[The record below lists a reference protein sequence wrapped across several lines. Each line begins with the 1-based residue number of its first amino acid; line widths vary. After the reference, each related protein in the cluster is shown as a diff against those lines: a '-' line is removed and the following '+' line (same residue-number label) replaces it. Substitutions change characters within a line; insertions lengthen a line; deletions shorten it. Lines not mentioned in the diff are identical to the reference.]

1 MSTVKQ
7 SQAIPFTGPYSLLV
21 CHLRNLTGKDSSAQ
35 AGVSLSLA
43 LMLSS
48 FVLGDVEELDGTEK
62 NTLKVF
68 KTVTLIHE
76 VGMVLL
82 EVSGRVWV
90 PSGGPDFSLIRFD
103 SIQRLFTTS
112 VSPSVCSL
120 SRLYERPLTS
130 PHSYLLFQ
138 WIANPINDMYA
149 DAIATVVLEV
159 QSNPKAL
166 KGLFLFLR
174 HVDLLLNNM
183 CLGLFPPDLFFS
195 HGDAERH
202 NGHYCFPSTTGSHV
216 TVRVLS
222 HICSYEMFES
232 VFLNHLAV

>member
-1 MSTVKQ
+1 
-7 SQAIPFTGPYSLLV
+7 
-21 CHLRNLTGKDSSAQ
+21 
-35 AGVSLSLA
+35 
-43 LMLSS
+43 
-48 FVLGDVEELDGTEK
+48 
-62 NTLKVF
+62 
-68 KTVTLIHE
+68 
-76 VGMVLL
+76 
-82 EVSGRVWV
+82 
-90 PSGGPDFSLIRFD
+90 
-103 SIQRLFTTS
+103 
-112 VSPSVCSL
+112 
-120 SRLYERPLTS
+120 
-130 PHSYLLFQ
+130 
-138 WIANPINDMYA
+138 MYA

-183 CLGLFPPDLFFS
+183 CLVTLSPLICVFYS

-232 VFLNHLAV
+232 VSF